1 MQTARSEQQ
10 ADRDQRCDLEHV
22 QRTVKKAEQIRIRK
36 EQKMNEIYI
45 AVLALSIINVVIAII
60 NVITNGRLS
69 RVYDEYEIIRDE
81 LKSTEDKLSEV
92 YERFEGESDVICRMV
107 DAHRIL
113 KRDHE
118 KDHLLTMTMYN
129 EYKSNKENWKQIKKY
144 MEENDND
151 DKAVS

>member
-1 MQTARSEQQ
+1 MTNTYFVIVIM
-10 ADRDQRCDLEHV
+10 L
-22 QRTVKKAEQIRIRK
+22 
-36 EQKMNEIYI
+36 
-45 AVLALSIINVVIAII
+45 IINVVIAII
-60 NVITNGRLS
+60 SIITNGRLS
-69 RVYDEYEIIRDE
+69 RVYDEYETVRDE
-81 LKSTEDKLSEV
+81 LKSAEDKLSEV

-107 DAHRIL
+107 DAHRLL

-129 EYKSNKENWKQIKKY
+129 DYMNNKENWKQINKY

>member
-1 MQTARSEQQ
+1 MTNTYFVIVIM
-10 ADRDQRCDLEHV
+10 L
-22 QRTVKKAEQIRIRK
+22 
-36 EQKMNEIYI
+36 
-45 AVLALSIINVVIAII
+45 IINVVIAII

-69 RVYDEYEIIRDE
+69 RVYDEYEIIRYE

-92 YERFEGESDVICRMV
+92 YERFDGESDVICRMV

-129 EYKSNKENWKQIKKY
+129 EYMKSKEK
-144 MEENDND
+144 
-151 DKAVS
+151 

>member
-1 MQTARSEQQ
+1 MQTERSEQQ

-144 MEENDND
+144 MEENEND

>member
-1 MQTARSEQQ
+1 MQTERSEQQ
-10 ADRDQRCDLEHV
+10 ADRDQRCNMEHV
-22 QRTVKKAEQIRIRK
+22 QRTVKKAEQIGKRK
-36 EQKMNEIYI
+36 EQKMNEVYI
-45 AVLALSIINVVIAII
+45 AVLALSIINLIIAII

-69 RVYDEYEIIRDE
+69 RVYDEYESLRDE
-81 LKSTEDKLSEV
+81 LKSAEDKLSEV

-107 DAHRIL
+107 DAHRLL

-129 EYKSNKENWKQIKKY
+129 DYMTSKENWKQIKKY
-144 MEENDND
+144 MEENDNE

>member
-1 MQTARSEQQ
+1 MTN
-10 ADRDQRCDLEHV
+10 
-22 QRTVKKAEQIRIRK
+22 T
-36 EQKMNEIYI
+36 YI
-45 AVLALSIINVVIAII
+45 AIVIMLIINVVIAII
-60 NVITNGRLS
+60 SIITNGRLS
-69 RVYDEYEIIRDE
+69 RVYDEYETVRDE
-81 LKSTEDKLSEV
+81 LKSAEDKLSEV

-107 DAHRIL
+107 DAHRLL

-129 EYKSNKENWKQIKKY
+129 EYKTGKENWKQLKKY

>member
-10 ADRDQRCDLEHV
+10 ADRDQRCNLEHV
-22 QRTVKKAEQIRIRK
+22 QRAVKKAEQIRIRK

-60 NVITNGRLS
+60 NVITNVRLS

-107 DAHRIL
+107 DAHRHL
-113 KRDHE
+113 KRDYE

-129 EYKSNKENWKQIKKY
+129 KCMNNKEYWKQIKKY
-144 MEENDND
+144 MEENEND

>member
-1 MQTARSEQQ
+1 MKYT
-10 ADRDQRCDLEHV
+10 
-22 QRTVKKAEQIRIRK
+22 
-36 EQKMNEIYI
+36 YI
-45 AVLALSIINVVIAII
+45 AIAILSIINIVVAII
-60 NVITNGRLS
+60 NLITNVRLS

-81 LKSTEDKLSEV
+81 LKSAEDKLSEV

-107 DAHRIL
+107 DSHRNL
-113 KRDHE
+113 KRSYE

-129 EYKSNKENWKQIKKY
+129 EYMNSKDHWKQINMY

>member
-1 MQTARSEQQ
+1 MQVARSEQQ
-10 ADRDQRCDLEHV
+10 ADRDQRCNLEHV
-22 QRTVKKAEQIRIRK
+22 QRAVKKAEQIRIRK

-69 RVYDEYEIIRDE
+69 RVYDEYETVKNE
-81 LKSTEDKLSEV
+81 LKSTEDKLIEV
-92 YERFEGESDVICRMV
+92 YDRFEGESDVICRMV
-107 DAHRIL
+107 DAHRLL

-129 EYKSNKENWKQIKKY
+129 EYMKSK
-144 MEENDND
+144 
-151 DKAVS
+151 DK

>member
-1 MQTARSEQQ
+1 MTN
-10 ADRDQRCDLEHV
+10 
-22 QRTVKKAEQIRIRK
+22 T
-36 EQKMNEIYI
+36 YI
-45 AVLALSIINVVIAII
+45 SIVILLIINVVIAII
-60 NVITNGRLS
+60 SIITNGRLS
-69 RVYDEYEIIRDE
+69 RVYDEYETVRDE
-81 LKSTEDKLSEV
+81 LKSAEDKLSEV

-129 EYKSNKENWKQIKKY
+129 DYMNSKENWKQIKKY
-144 MEENDND
+144 IEENDND

>member
-1 MQTARSEQQ
+1 MQTERSEQQ
-10 ADRDQRCDLEHV
+10 ADRDQRCNLEHV
-22 QRTVKKAEQIRIRK
+22 QRAVKKAEQIRIRK
-36 EQKMNEIYI
+36 EQEMNEIYI

-92 YERFEGESDVICRMV
+92 YDRFDGESDVICRMV
-107 DAHRIL
+107 DAHRLL

-129 EYKSNKENWKQIKKY
+129 EYMASKERWKQINKY
-144 MEENDND
+144 IEENENND
-151 DKAVS
+151 KSVS

>member
-1 MQTARSEQQ
+1 MTN
-10 ADRDQRCDLEHV
+10 
-22 QRTVKKAEQIRIRK
+22 T
-36 EQKMNEIYI
+36 YI
-45 AVLALSIINVVIAII
+45 AIVIMLIINAVIAII
-60 NVITNGRLS
+60 SIITNGRLS

-81 LKSTEDKLSEV
+81 LKSAEDKLSEV

-107 DAHRIL
+107 DAHRLL

-129 EYKSNKENWKQIKKY
+129 EYMNSKENWKQIKKY
-144 MEENDND
+144 MEENEND

>member
-1 MQTARSEQQ
+1 
-10 ADRDQRCDLEHV
+10 
-22 QRTVKKAEQIRIRK
+22 
-36 EQKMNEIYI
+36 MNEVYI
-45 AVLALSIINVVIAII
+45 AVLALSIINLIIAII

-129 EYKSNKENWKQIKKY
+129 DYMNSKDHWKQIRTY
-144 MEENDND
+144 MKEADEKEDI
-151 DKAVS
+151 

>member
-10 ADRDQRCDLEHV
+10 ADRDQRCNLEHV
-22 QRTVKKAEQIRIRK
+22 QRAVKKTEQIRIRK
-36 EQKMNEIYI
+36 EQEMNEIYI

-81 LKSTEDKLSEV
+81 LKSAEDKLSEV
-92 YERFEGESDVICRMV
+92 YERFEGETDVICRMV
-107 DAHRIL
+107 DAHRVL

-129 EYKSNKENWKQIKKY
+129 DFMARKENWNKINKY
-144 MEENDND
+144 MEENEND

>member
-1 MQTARSEQQ
+1 MTN
-10 ADRDQRCDLEHV
+10 
-22 QRTVKKAEQIRIRK
+22 T
-36 EQKMNEIYI
+36 YI
-45 AVLALSIINVVIAII
+45 AIVIMLIINVVIAII
-60 NVITNGRLS
+60 NIITNGRLS

-81 LKSTEDKLSEV
+81 LKSAEDKLSEV

-107 DAHRIL
+107 DAHRLL

-129 EYKSNKENWKQIKKY
+129 DYMNNKDQWKKINKY
-144 MEENDND
+144 MEENEND

>member
-1 MQTARSEQQ
+1 M
-10 ADRDQRCDLEHV
+10 EHV
-22 QRTVKKAEQIRIRK
+22 QRAVKKAEQIRIRK
-36 EQKMNEIYI
+36 EQEMNEIYI

-60 NVITNGRLS
+60 NIITNGRLS
-69 RVYDEYEIIRDE
+69 RVYDEYENVIDE
-81 LKSTEDKLSEV
+81 LKSAEDKLSEV

-107 DAHRIL
+107 DAHRLL
-113 KRDHE
+113 KRDYE

-129 EYKSNKENWKQIKKY
+129 DYTNNKENWKQIKKY

>member
-1 MQTARSEQQ
+1 MTN
-10 ADRDQRCDLEHV
+10 
-22 QRTVKKAEQIRIRK
+22 T
-36 EQKMNEIYI
+36 YI
-45 AVLALSIINVVIAII
+45 AIVILLIINVVIAII
-60 NVITNGRLS
+60 NIITNGRLS

-81 LKSTEDKLSEV
+81 LKSAEDKLSEV

-107 DAHRIL
+107 DAHRVL

-129 EYKSNKENWKQIKKY
+129 DYMNRKDHWKQIKKY
-144 MEENDND
+144 MEENEND

>member
-10 ADRDQRCDLEHV
+10 ADRDQRCNLEHV
-22 QRTVKKAEQIRIRK
+22 QRTVKKVEQIRIRK
-36 EQKMNEIYI
+36 EQEMNEIYI
-45 AVLALSIINVVIAII
+45 AVLALSIINIVIAII

-81 LKSTEDKLSEV
+81 LKSAEDKLSEV
-92 YERFEGESDVICRMV
+92 YERFDGESDVICRMV
-107 DAHRIL
+107 DAHRLL

-129 EYKSNKENWKQIKKY
+129 DYMNSKENWKQINKY
-144 MEENDND
+144 MEENEND

>member
-1 MQTARSEQQ
+1 
-10 ADRDQRCDLEHV
+10 
-22 QRTVKKAEQIRIRK
+22 
-36 EQKMNEIYI
+36 MNEIYI

-81 LKSTEDKLSEV
+81 LKSAEDKLSEV

-107 DAHRIL
+107 DAHRLL
-113 KRDHE
+113 KRDHD

-129 EYKSNKENWKQIKKY
+129 EYRKSKENWKQINKY